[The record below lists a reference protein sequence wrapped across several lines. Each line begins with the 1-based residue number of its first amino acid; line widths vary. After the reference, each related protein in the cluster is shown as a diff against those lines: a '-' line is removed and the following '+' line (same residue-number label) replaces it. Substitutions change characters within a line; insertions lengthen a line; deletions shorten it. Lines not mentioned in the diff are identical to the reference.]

1 MFDRKASINLY
12 SVLLVIVFIIIV
24 SSLNASV
31 VREGLVSYWTLDKDT
46 IKKEAKDIMEKNDAK
61 VVGNPKLVPGKIKE
75 ALYFTPSDYLEV
87 QSNDELNFIK
97 GFTIDTWVKG
107 DNKPDNSGA
116 KISQWFSKGDNYQ
129 LNWDHDN
136 DTYQSVATRMTG
148 GWLIVAQIQEPLQ
161 AQEWYHIAGTWNG
174 RSLKIYL
181 NGNLSKTRNWA
192 GSSELNNSPLIIGG
206 PSFTGTVD
214 EVKLYNR
221 ALTDEEI
228 EINFRDTNQQ
238 LSVTRESK
246 YALLWGKLKAQ

>member
-1 MFDRKASINLY
+1 MPCWK
-12 SVLLVIVFIIIV
+12 VFIRPCIIAIV
-24 SSLNASV
+24 ATFILSIIAVDASV
-31 VREGLVSYWTLDKDT
+31 VREGLISYWTLDKDT
-46 IKKEAKDIMEKNDAK
+46 IKKEAKDILEKNNAR
-61 VVGNPKLVPGKIKE
+61 VVGNPKVVAGKIKE
-75 ALYFTPSDYLEV
+75 ALYFTLNDYLEV
-87 QSNDELNFIK
+87 QSNDELNLVK
-97 GFTIDTWVKG
+97 NFTIDTWVKG

-181 NGNLSKTRNWA
+181 NGNLSKVRNWS
-192 GSSELNNSPLIIGG
+192 GSSEINNSPLIIGG
-206 PSFTGTVD
+206 PSFTGTID

-221 ALTDEEI
+221 ALNDEEI
-228 EINFRDTNQQ
+228 AINFRDTNQQ
-238 LSVTRESK
+238 MAVTRESK
-246 YALLWGKLKAQ
+246 YTLLWGKLKVQ